1 VRFLHVISGWI
12 NRYFS
17 NEEAIYLVVLL
28 VAGFLVLFVLGG
40 VLAPVL
46 TGLVIAF
53 LLQGLVRRLTMWR
66 VPERAAVYLTFLLF
80 VGAMITL
87 LVFVVP
93 LAWQQLRSMMV
104 AAPEVMG
111 RLREV
116 GRDLAERFPDLLTPA
131 QIDQWVAAATN
142 QVGAMSGF
150 ALEALVA
157 NVPSV
162 VALLI
167 YVVLVPISVFFFLK
181 DRQVLLHLFLSL
193 LPEKRP
199 MLNAVGVEMNRQL
212 ANYVRGKAL
221 EILIV
226 AVVTFLTFSLLGL
239 NYAALLG
246 LLVGLSVL
254 IPFVGAAVVTVP
266 VAVVGIIQFG
276 WSWDLAVLL
285 MAYGVIQF
293 LDGYVL
299 VPLLFSEANDLHPI
313 TIILAILVFGGLW
326 GFWGIFF
333 AIPLATLVKA
343 VYNAWPRQETELAEP
358 RGPPSDPLGTAPL
371 VAGLPVRPAE
381 TRQIADADAAVESTT
396 NAGRL

>member
-1 VRFLHVISGWI
+1 MRFLQVISGWI

-17 NEEAIYLVVLL
+17 NEEAIYLVVML
-28 VAGFLVLFVLGG
+28 VVGFLVLFVLGS

-53 LLQGLVRRLTMWR
+53 LLQGVVRRLMMWH
-66 VPERAAVYLTFLLF
+66 VPERAAVYVTFLLF
-80 VGAMITL
+80 VGGMITF

-93 LAWQQLRSMMV
+93 LAWQQMRAMMV

-116 GRDLAERFPDLLTPA
+116 GRDLAERFPDLITRT
-131 QIDQWVAAATN
+131 QIDQWIAAATN
-142 QVGAMSGF
+142 HVGAMSGT

-181 DRQVLLHLFLSL
+181 DRQVLMALFLSL

-199 MLNAVGVEMNRQL
+199 MLDAVGAEMNRQL

-226 AVVTFLTFSLLGL
+226 AVVTFITFSLMGL
-239 NYAALLG
+239 NYAALLAM
-246 LLVGLSVL
+246 LVGLSVL
-254 IPFVGAAVVTVP
+254 IPFVGAAVVTIP

-276 WSWDLAVLL
+276 WSWDLAWVL
-285 MAYGVIQF
+285 MAYTIIQA

-343 VYNAWPRQETELAEP
+343 IYNAWPRQEHDAGEG
-358 RGPPSDPLGTAPL
+358 RGPPAAMPVHK
-371 VAGLPVRPAE
+371 VAGAPILP
-381 TRQIADADAAVESTT
+381 ADAQSGVANE
-396 NAGRL
+396 GRRL

>member
-1 VRFLHVISGWI
+1 VRFLQVISGWI

-53 LLQGLVRRLTMWR
+53 LLQGLVRRLMMWHM
-66 VPERAAVYLTFLLF
+66 PERAAVYITFLLF
-80 VGAMITL
+80 VGGMITF

-93 LAWQQLRSMMV
+93 LAWQQLRAMMA

-111 RLREV
+111 RLREI
-116 GRDLAERFPDLLTPA
+116 GRDLAERFPDLITPT
-131 QIDQWVAAATN
+131 QIDQWIAAATN
-142 QVGAMSGF
+142 QVGAMSGT

-181 DRQVLLHLFLSL
+181 DRQVLMKLFLSL
-193 LPEKRP
+193 LPAKRP
-199 MLNAVGVEMNRQL
+199 MLDAVGSEMNRQL

-226 AVVTFLTFSLLGL
+226 AVVTIITFSLMGL
-239 NYAALLG
+239 NYSALLG

-254 IPFVGAAVVTVP
+254 IPFVGAAVVTIP
-266 VAVVGIIQFG
+266 VALVGIIQFG
-276 WSWDLAVLL
+276 WSWDLAWVLT
-285 MAYGVIQF
+285 AYTIIQA

-343 VYNAWPRQETELAEP
+343 IYNAWPRQDSELAES
-358 RGPPSDPLGTAPL
+358 RGPPGGSAATVQS
-371 VAGLPVRPAE
+371 VAGSPVLPAE
-381 TRQIADADAAVESTT
+381 ASGSAAADRR
-396 NAGRL
+396 RL

>member
-1 VRFLHVISGWI
+1 MRFLQVISGWI

-53 LLQGLVRRLTMWR
+53 LLQGAVRRLMLWR
-66 VPERAAVYLTFLLF
+66 VPERAAVYITFLLF
-80 VGAMITL
+80 VGGMVTF

-93 LAWQQLRSMMV
+93 LAWQQLRAMMV
-104 AAPEVMG
+104 ATPEVMG

-116 GRDLAERFPDLLTPA
+116 GRDLAERFPDVITPA
-131 QIDQWVAAATN
+131 QIDQWVAAATS
-142 QVGAMSGF
+142 QVGAMSGT

-157 NVPSV
+157 NVPSM

-167 YVVLVPISVFFFLK
+167 YAVLVPISVFFFLK
-181 DRQVLLHLFLSL
+181 DRKVLMTLFLSL
-193 LPEKRP
+193 LPDRRP
-199 MLNAVGVEMNRQL
+199 MLNAVGAEMNQQL

-226 AVVTFLTFSLLGL
+226 SVVTIAAFSLMGL

-246 LLVGLSVL
+246 LLVGFSVL

-276 WSWDLAVLL
+276 WSWDLAWVLTV
-285 MAYGVIQF
+285 YTVIQA

-343 VYNAWPRQETELAEP
+343 IYNAWPRPVDLAESRAP
-358 RGPPSDPLGTAPL
+358 PTGPPAAVPAVSAPSVRSPGSAGT
-371 VAGLPVRPAE
+371 
-381 TRQIADADAAVESTT
+381 TADA
-396 NAGRL
+396 GGG

>member
-1 VRFLHVISGWI
+1 MRFLQVISGWV

-53 LLQGLVRRLTMWR
+53 LLQGLVRRLISWR
-66 VPERAAVYLTFLLF
+66 VPERAAVYTTFLLF
-80 VGAMITL
+80 VGAMVTL

-93 LAWQQLRSMMV
+93 LAWQQLRAMMV

-116 GRDLAERFPDLLTPA
+116 GRDLAERFPDIITPA
-131 QIDQWVAAATN
+131 QIDQWVAAATS
-142 QVGAMSGF
+142 QVGAMSGT

-167 YVVLVPISVFFFLK
+167 YAVLVPISVFFFLK
-181 DRQVLLHLFLSL
+181 DRQVLMALFLSL
-193 LPEKRP
+193 LPERRP
-199 MLNAVGVEMNRQL
+199 MLNAVGTEMNQQL

-226 AVVTFLTFSLLGL
+226 SVVTIAAFSLMGL

-254 IPFVGAAVVTVP
+254 IPFVGAAVVTIP

-276 WSWDLAVLL
+276 WSWDLAWLL
-285 MAYGVIQF
+285 TVYTVIQA

-343 VYNAWPRQETELAEP
+343 IYNAWPRQELEFAEG
-358 RGPPSDPLGTAPL
+358 RAPPTGAP
-371 VAGLPVRPAE
+371 AFPATPVRPAGASA
-381 TRQIADADAAVESTT
+381 ADADINAAADT
-396 NAGRL
+396 GRS

>member
-1 VRFLHVISGWI
+1 MRFLEVISGWI

-28 VAGFLVLFVLGG
+28 VVGFLVLFVLGG

-53 LLQGLVRRLTMWR
+53 LLQGLVRQLMAWR
-66 VPERAAVYLTFLLF
+66 VPERGAVYITFLLF
-80 VGAMITL
+80 VGAMVTF

-93 LAWQQLRSMMV
+93 LVWQQLRAMMV
-104 AAPEVMG
+104 AAPDVMV

-116 GRDLAERFPDLLTPA
+116 GRDLAERFPDFITRA
-131 QIDQWVAAATN
+131 QIDQWIAAATN
-142 QVGAMSGF
+142 QVGAMSGT

-157 NVPSV
+157 NVPSL

-181 DRQVLLHLFLSL
+181 DRQVLMAMFLSL
-193 LPEKRP
+193 LPERRP
-199 MLNAVGVEMNRQL
+199 MLDAVGIEMNRQL
-212 ANYVRGKAL
+212 ANYIRGKAA

-226 AVVTFLTFSLLGL
+226 GIVTFITFTLLGL

-254 IPFVGAAVVTVP
+254 IPFVGAAVVTIP
-266 VAVVGIIQFG
+266 VALVGIIQFG
-276 WSWDLAVLL
+276 WSWELAWVLT
-285 MAYGVIQF
+285 AYGIIQAV
-293 LDGYVL
+293 DGYVL

-343 VYNAWPRQETELAEP
+343 IYNAWPRHEMEQSPGYGPPSASRSGPASAPDQRVLPADAAEP
-358 RGPPSDPLGTAPL
+358 R
-371 VAGLPVRPAE
+371 
-381 TRQIADADAAVESTT
+381 
-396 NAGRL
+396 

>member
-1 VRFLHVISGWI
+1 MRFLEVISGWI

-28 VAGFLVLFVLGG
+28 VVGLLVLFVLGS

-53 LLQGLVRRLTMWR
+53 LLQGLVRQLMAWR
-66 VPERAAVYLTFLLF
+66 VPERGAVYITFLLF
-80 VGAMITL
+80 VGAMVTF

-93 LAWQQLRSMMV
+93 LVWQQLRAMMV
-104 AAPEVMG
+104 AAPDVMG

-116 GRDLAERFPDLLTPA
+116 GRDLAERFPDVITAA
-131 QIDQWVAAATN
+131 QIDQWIAAATN
-142 QVGAMSGF
+142 QVGAMSGT

-157 NVPSV
+157 NVPSL

-181 DRQVLLHLFLSL
+181 DRQVLMTMFLSL
-193 LPEKRP
+193 LPERRP
-199 MLNAVGVEMNRQL
+199 MLNAVGTEMNRQL
-212 ANYVRGKAL
+212 ANYIRGKAA

-226 AVVTFLTFSLLGL
+226 GSVSFITFALLGL

-254 IPFVGAAVVTVP
+254 IPFVGAAVVTIP
-266 VAVVGIIQFG
+266 VALVGIIQFG
-276 WSWDLAVLL
+276 WSWELAWLL
-285 MAYGVIQF
+285 AAYGVIQAV
-293 LDGYVL
+293 DGNVL

-343 VYNAWPRQETELAEP
+343 IYNAWPRHEMEQSTGY
-358 RGPPSDPLGTAPL
+358 GPPSAAL
-371 VAGLPVRPAE
+371 AGPASASDQ
-381 TRQIADADAAVESTT
+381 RVVPADAAE
-396 NAGRL
+396 RR